1 MKKTA
6 MKLVD
11 AFLKDAINFRGA
23 KNNAIIHVKL
33 SNNYEDSVDLIA
45 EINKLDYID

>member
-1 MKKTA
+1 

-11 AFLKDAINFRGA
+11 AFLQDAINFRGA